1 VEKGH
6 TALERWQAKIGVDQK
21 YKWSVYKKKKRLLN
35 KLDELDK
42 TTKILLLDENELN
55 LRLVEGPTDG

>member
-1 VEKGH
+1 
-6 TALERWQAKIGVDQK
+6 
-21 YKWSVYKKKKRLLN
+21 VYTRKKKRLLN

>member
-1 VEKGH
+1 M
-6 TALERWQAKIGVDQK
+6 ERWQAKIGVDQK
-21 YKWSVYKKKKRLLN
+21 YRWGVYKKKKRLLN

-42 TTKILLLDENELN
+42 RTKILLLDENELN